1 VVERSSLSKESLPG
15 TIDNQEFI
23 VFFNKSIMLFYHL
36 RYWVIVMKDHRTV
49 KEILSRRHV
58 IDEKPIK
65 AFPYYSNFG
74 LPYIFRPLFDDYH
87 TQSSSSA
94 AFKLKIKDERLRY
107 FSKVK
112 VLIKKLNDILSESN
126 AIARY
131 NKQEPNIVY
140 ITYFEKLETKV
151 PYTERMWR
159 LRVKEAIE
167 YFLHIYKYEKIT
179 LSHNQWVTI
188 SRAKQLN
195 ESFLRQVDEDG
206 NNLEEN
212 TSQLGETTG
221 DSAKIKYI
229 GNNCAIISI
238 NETTNNVEISV
249 VGPNNEV
256 DKFIVK
262 IKDIICKAYFTFE
275 LEEKIIKFKTY
286 LYECEDLLSK
296 WLNETSDGY
305 DSDNEVTL
313 ASARFNDSNSDSMS
327 G

>member
-1 VVERSSLSKESLPG
+1 
-15 TIDNQEFI
+15 
-23 VFFNKSIMLFYHL
+23 
-36 RYWVIVMKDHRTV
+36 MKDHRSV

-74 LPYIFRPLFDDYH
+74 LPYLFRPLFDDYH
-87 TQSSSSA
+87 SQSTSSA

-107 FSKVK
+107 FCKVK
-112 VLIKKLNDILSESN
+112 TLNKKLNDILSESN
-126 AIARY
+126 AISRY
-131 NKQEPNIVY
+131 NKHESNILYVN
-140 ITYFEKLETKV
+140 YFEKLESKV

-159 LRVKEAIE
+159 LRVKESIE

-195 ESFLRQVDEDG
+195 EAFLRSSNSTEDETI
-206 NNLEEN
+206 LEEN
-212 TSQLGETTG
+212 SSSEGGAT
-221 DSAKIKYI
+221 DAKVKYI

-286 LYECEDLLSK
+286 LYECEDLLAK
-296 WLNETSDGY
+296 WLNESSDGF
-305 DSDNEVTL
+305 DSDTELTL
-313 ASARFNDSNSDSMS
+313 ASARSYDGESVS
-327 G
+327 GKLPIFVS

>member
-1 VVERSSLSKESLPG
+1 MTEKTWLYFK
-15 TIDNQEFI
+15 
-23 VFFNKSIMLFYHL
+23 
-36 RYWVIVMKDHRTV
+36 RYWIVIMKDHRTV

-65 AFPYYSNFG
+65 VFPYYSNFG
-74 LPYIFRPLFDDYH
+74 LPYVFRPLFDEFH
-87 TQSSSSA
+87 SQSGSST

-107 FSKVK
+107 FGKVK
-112 VLIKKLNDILSESN
+112 TLIKKLNDILSESN

-131 NKQEPNIVY
+131 NKQESNILYVN
-140 ITYFEKLETKV
+140 YFEKLETKV

-159 LRVKEAIE
+159 LRVKESIE
-167 YFLHIYKYEKIT
+167 YFLHIYKYEKIS

-195 ESFLRQVDEDG
+195 ETFMRQPGEDDPNLDETIQAD
-206 NNLEEN
+206 
-212 TSQLGETTG
+212 SG
-221 DSAKIKYI
+221 DSTVKIKYI

-286 LYECEDLLSK
+286 LYECEDLLAK
-296 WLNETSDGY
+296 WLNESVDGY
-305 DSDNEVTL
+305 DSDQEFTL
-313 ASARFNDSNSDSMS
+313 ASGRFNDSDSMTGKLTS
-327 G
+327 PRLII